1 MSTKSQ
7 RDNAIKGVEK
17 RRKKAALRES
27 AEDAI
32 VLPGK
37 IREEP
42 VYLYSQEASLI
53 DTLCKDADPLMAAR
67 LRAYHN
73 TVGNPIDWPGCEKV
87 EKVLGE
93 VIKNQD
99 AQISLDQT
107 RGLLVPRKELKT
119 AAHGIRE
126 AWWKEVQQIGNRV
139 LLQISDLSN
148 DDRARVKNA
157 IEKEVGTCAERAK
170 TRALEFIP

>member
-1 MSTKSQ
+1 MSSKSQ
-7 RDNAIKGVEK
+7 RDNAIKGGEK
-17 RRKKAALRES
+17 RRKKAALKKHT
-27 AEDAI
+27 EDI
-32 VLPGK
+32 LILPGRK
-37 IREEP
+37 SADALEP
-42 VYLYSQEASLI
+42 GDDIKPLI

-73 TVGNPIDWPGCEKV
+73 TVGDPIDWPGCEKV

-157 IEKEVGTCAERAK
+157 IEKEVATCAERAK

>member
-1 MSTKSQ
+1 
-7 RDNAIKGVEK
+7 
-17 RRKKAALRES
+17 
-27 AEDAI
+27 
-32 VLPGK
+32 
-37 IREEP
+37 
-42 VYLYSQEASLI
+42 
-53 DTLCKDADPLMAAR
+53 MAAR
-67 LRAYHN
+67 LRAYHK
-73 TVGNPIDWPGCEKV
+73 TVGNPVDWPGCEKV

-157 IEKEVGTCAERAK
+157 IEKEVSTCAERAK

>member
-7 RDNAIKGVEK
+7 SDNAKKGVEK
-17 RRKKAALRES
+17 RRKKAALLKSVEES
-27 AEDAI
+27 I
-32 VLPGK
+32 SSTRPGP
-37 IREEP
+37 IT
-42 VYLYSQEASLI
+42 YSGDETLI

-67 LRAYHN
+67 LRAYHK
-73 TVGNPIDWPGCEKV
+73 TVGDPIDWPGCEKV

-107 RGLLVPRKELKT
+107 RGLLIPRKELKT

-148 DDRARVKNA
+148 EDRARVKNA

-170 TRALEFIP
+170 SRALEFLP

>member
-7 RDNAIKGVEK
+7 SDNAKKGVEK
-17 RRKKAALRES
+17 RRKKAALRKS
-27 AEDAI
+27 AEDAV

-37 IREEP
+37 ATGEQTKIFIEE
-42 VYLYSQEASLI
+42 QTLI

-73 TVGNPIDWPGCEKV
+73 TVGDPLDWPGCEKV

-148 DDRARVKNA
+148 EDRARVKNA

-170 TRALEFIP
+170 SRALEFLP